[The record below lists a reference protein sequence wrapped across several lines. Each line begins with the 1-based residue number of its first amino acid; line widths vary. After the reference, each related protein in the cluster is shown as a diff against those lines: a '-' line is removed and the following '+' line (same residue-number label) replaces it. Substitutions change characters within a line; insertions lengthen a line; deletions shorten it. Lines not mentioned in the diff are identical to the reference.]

1 MDCEDS
7 RGEWYFFLGG
17 LGLILLEV
25 WQAIETDFLL
35 AEIEVQEKQIC
46 PQQPDE
52 HPLVNF

>member
-7 RGEWYFFLGG
+7 RGEWYFILGG
-17 LGLILLEV
+17 LGLIFLEV

-46 PQQPDE
+46 PQQPDD